1 MPSSSP
7 QFAVLLPAA
16 GSGSRFQKEAGTPPG
31 GGTAPDKLLADLAG
45 RSVLQRAVSLFAN
58 RPDVPLIA
66 IITSPHRFDA
76 YEEHLLTSNTLPRN
90 RLTFVEGGRE
100 RWESVLFG
108 LRHLAGRS
116 NPPQFVAIH
125 DAARPL
131 TPLAVIDEAFRTTV
145 EKGAALP
152 AIPEP
157 ATLKRRA
164 PDGTIDATIPRT
176 NLFQA
181 QTPQCFELG
190 MLLAAYEK
198 LLFQNQLA
206 DVTDDAQIYERLGGG
221 EYSVPLTPGSPLNLK
236 ITTPADLTL
245 ARAILAATPA

>member
-1 MPSSSP
+1 MMIPSSS

-16 GSGSRFQKEAGTPPG
+16 GSGARFQKEG
-31 GGTAPDKLLADLAG
+31 GHPDKLLADIAG
-45 RSVLQRAVSLFAN
+45 RSVLQRAVSLFAT
-58 RPDVPLIA
+58 RPDVSLIA

-76 YEEHLLTSNTLPRN
+76 YEEHLLTSNTLPRE

-108 LRHLAGRS
+108 LRHLAGRNS
-116 NPPQFVAIH
+116 PPHFVAIH
-125 DAARPL
+125 DAARPI
-131 TPLAVIDEAFRTTV
+131 TPPSVVDEAFRTAV

-164 PDGTIDATIPRT
+164 PDGTIEATVSRQ

-190 MLLAAYEK
+190 NLLAAFEK
-198 LLFQNQLA
+198 LLFAGQLA
-206 DVTDDAQIYERLGGG
+206 DVTDDAQVYERLQ
-221 EYSVPLTPGSPLNLK
+221 YPVPLTPGSPLNVK

-245 ARAILAATPA
+245 VRAILAGIPPI

>member
-1 MPSSSP
+1 MSTAAP

-16 GSGSRFQKEAGTPPG
+16 GSGSRFQKEGGDTNG
-31 GGTAPDKLLADLAG
+31 GGDKLLADIAG
-45 RSVLQRAVSLFAN
+45 LSVLQRSVSLFAN
-58 RPDVPLIA
+58 RPDVSLIA
-66 IITSPHRFDA
+66 IITSTHRFDA
-76 YEEHLLTSNTLPRN
+76 YEEHLLTANILPKS

-108 LRHLAGRS
+108 LRHLAGRTT
-116 NPPQFVAIH
+116 PPQFVAIH

-131 TPLAVIDEAFRTTV
+131 TPTSVIDEAFRTTI

-152 AIPEP
+152 ALPEP

-164 PDGTIDATIPRT
+164 PDGTISETVPRA

-190 MLLAAYEK
+190 KLLAAFEK

-206 DVTDDAQIYERLGGG
+206 DVTDDAQVYERLG
-221 EYSVPLTPGSPLNLK
+221 YPVPITPGSPLNLK
-236 ITTPADLTL
+236 ITTPADLLL
-245 ARAILAATPA
+245 ARAIAQTPKV

>member
-1 MPSSSP
+1 MQPQH

-16 GSGSRFQKEAGTPPG
+16 GSGSRFQKEG
-31 GGTAPDKLLADLAG
+31 GEPDKLLTDIAG
-45 RSVLQRAVSLFAN
+45 QSVLQRSVSLFAK
-58 RPDVPLIA
+58 RSDVSLIG
-66 IITSPHRFDA
+66 IITGVDRFDA
-76 YEEHLLTSNTLPRN
+76 YEEHLLTANIITRE

-108 LRHLAGRS
+108 LRHLASRA

-131 TPLAVIDEAFRTTV
+131 TPASVIDEAFSTTV
-145 EKGAALP
+145 IRGAALP
-152 AIPEP
+152 AVAEP
-157 ATLKRRA
+157 ATLKRRG
-164 PDGTIDATIPRT
+164 PDGTISETISRQ

-190 MLLAAYEK
+190 KLLAAYEE
-198 LLFQNQLA
+198 LLFGSQIA
-206 DVTDDAQIYERLGGG
+206 DVTDDAQIYERMH
-221 EYSVPLTPGSPLNLK
+221 YPVPITPGSPINLK

-245 ARAILAATPA
+245 ARAITSASAAP